1 VPALAA
7 SLAAFEAG
15 SWPWRWPTS
24 EVKTIARNDRL
35 TLGIGEK
42 EQIFAALID
51 VEVIVTPSGCLV
63 PACHCRHGEWIP
75 I

>member
-1 VPALAA
+1 
-7 SLAAFEAG
+7 
-15 SWPWRWPTS
+15 
-24 EVKTIARNDRL
+24 VKTIARNDRL